1 MLRFVSRLVAFWA
14 LILILLAVPTVA
26 LAQDNVA
33 GSLLGRLTL
42 DRKALD
48 EISSALAAVK
58 DSDDLAKQRLQR
70 LLPQIE
76 QARADLADL
85 VTRITPDRDASNVR
99 LKKLGAAPG
108 PNAPAEPKDA
118 ADARATEQFLNTR
131 LNDVVNGAQE
141 QITRA
146 KGLADSIAQRQKAV
160 PSAPLAQDNSAG
172 DFEKALADIT
182 AGLDQVQSG
191 IKAVDVKDDT
201 SSQTL
206 QKLRAQIEEART
218 ALVTLQTNVTPVR
231 DASKKRLDALGAAPK
246 AGDPPEAPDIAAAR
260 KKEEAL
266 SGVSGKL
273 NAVLT
278 GAQYQVAR
286 ATDLANAITELQREV
301 ITGRLFSAG
310 EGGIF
315 SAGLWANVV
324 DNLPKALSA
333 GSYAVSTSTIYF
345 WTQINS
351 TSIAI
356 FLLTIAGGYVVAQF
370 LRYRI
375 IRWRSRLPRAK
386 KSSRR
391 YVASLDAVLGVVHAM
406 LGLPTAVCVAVLAF
420 HLADLLPSYVIED
433 FGWDFI
439 RAVLL
444 GTALWALARAI
455 LAAEHPDLR
464 LVPLSDWAVRRIYRR
479 MNLFAVVF
487 GVSVLLDGIIK
498 SLHADIALTIARDCI
513 SACLYLLV
521 IASLLIRIRSAPP
534 TVVDGQPVPPDEDIT
549 RLDILRPIS
558 WVAVLVMIVSLLFG
572 YMALAVAAAILPLMV
587 ISIVVASYLL
597 MTLVDSA
604 LTDNLLSDLDRR
616 RAIANAVGVTSKNVA
631 FSATLLSGLLRL
643 FVLFL
648 AVLALGAPFGFYSAD
663 MVPALQRAYFGFQLG
678 EMTIS
683 PSSILGGIALFTGI
697 WAVTRL
703 VRGWMSNTLLPR
715 TSLDAGLQN
724 SIATI
729 VGYIGIILAISAS
742 LSEIGLSLQ
751 NIAYVASALAVGI
764 GFGLQAIVNNFVS
777 GLILLAER
785 PIRVGD
791 IIAASGEEGYVRRIS
806 VRATEIETFDRAT
819 LIVPNSLLITSTVK
833 NWVYGNT
840 WSRLR
845 IALSLGYDS
854 DVDVVRTAMLGAAED
869 DPRILPSPAPRVFLA
884 NMSNTALEF
893 ELIVMVASMETLPAV
908 KSDLLLRILKVFRAK
923 GIRVVAQLPA
933 LPPPV
938 VVSLDEALGAVAA
951 AKLRGEERES
961 RAPKTTAPTST
972 APTSTAP
979 SKTAPPTTAPTSGSR
994 I

>member
-1 MLRFVSRLVAFWA
+1 L
-14 LILILLAVPTVA
+14 
-26 LAQDNVA
+26 
-33 GSLLGRLTL
+33 
-42 DRKALD
+42 
-48 EISSALAAVK
+48 
-58 DSDDLAKQRLQR
+58 
-70 LLPQIE
+70 
-76 QARADLADL
+76 
-85 VTRITPDRDASNVR
+85 
-99 LKKLGAAPG
+99 
-108 PNAPAEPKDA
+108 
-118 ADARATEQFLNTR
+118 
-131 LNDVVNGAQE
+131 
-141 QITRA
+141 
-146 KGLADSIAQRQKAV
+146 
-160 PSAPLAQDNSAG
+160 
-172 DFEKALADIT
+172 
-182 AGLDQVQSG
+182 
-191 IKAVDVKDDT
+191 
-201 SSQTL
+201 
-206 QKLRAQIEEART
+206 
-218 ALVTLQTNVTPVR
+218 
-231 DASKKRLDALGAAPK
+231 
-246 AGDPPEAPDIAAAR
+246 
-260 KKEEAL
+260 
-266 SGVSGKL
+266 
-273 NAVLT
+273 
-278 GAQYQVAR
+278 
-286 ATDLANAITELQREV
+286 
-301 ITGRLFSAG
+301 
-310 EGGIF
+310 
-315 SAGLWANVV
+315 
-324 DNLPKALSA
+324 
-333 GSYAVSTSTIYF
+333 
-345 WTQINS
+345 
-351 TSIAI
+351 
-356 FLLTIAGGYVVAQF
+356 
-370 LRYRI
+370 
-375 IRWRSRLPRAK
+375 
-386 KSSRR
+386 
-391 YVASLDAVLGVVHAM
+391 
-406 LGLPTAVCVAVLAF
+406 
-420 HLADLLPSYVIED
+420 
-433 FGWDFI
+433 
-439 RAVLL
+439 
-444 GTALWALARAI
+444 
-455 LAAEHPDLR
+455 
-464 LVPLSDWAVRRIYRR
+464 
-479 MNLFAVVF
+479 
-487 GVSVLLDGIIK
+487 
-498 SLHADIALTIARDCI
+498 
-513 SACLYLLV
+513 
-521 IASLLIRIRSAPP
+521 
-534 TVVDGQPVPPDEDIT
+534 
-549 RLDILRPIS
+549 
-558 WVAVLVMIVSLLFG
+558 MI
-572 YMALAVAAAILPLMV
+572 

-631 FSATLLSGLLRL
+631 FSATLLSGILRL
-643 FVLFL
+643 LVLFL

-791 IIAASGEEGYVRRIS
+791 IIAAAGEEGYVRRIS

-854 DVDVVRTAMLGAAED
+854 DVDAVRTAMLGAAED

-884 NMSNTALEF
+884 NMSSTALEF

-951 AKLRGEERES
+951 AKLRGEERETP
-961 RAPKTTAPTST
+961 APKTTAPTAT
-972 APTSTAP
+972 APTATASTATAP
-979 SKTAPPTTAPTSGSR
+979 TKTAAPTTAPTSGSR